1 MDIDSYAGK
10 DFLILVDHYSD
21 HWEIDQLPDLSANTL
36 IMLAKHYEQ
45 PDSVITDNGL
55 QFACEQFRSYSYEDY
70 KETAEWLLAHTE
82 QRPKVAIICGS
93 GLGGLADLLDDKI
106 AFPYK
111 DIPRFPISTVPGHMG
126 KLVFGTLQGQQCVCM
141 QGRFHFYEGYNIQ
154 TVTYP
159 VRVFFMLGVETL
171 IVTNAAG
178 GLNSSFS
185 VGDIMLIK
193 DHINMPG
200 FAGQNPLCGHNDER
214 FGVRF
219 PCMSDAYDRKLSA
232 LAKQIAEDQGCGSF
246 LQEGVYCML
255 AGPTFETIAE
265 CRALQLLGA
274 DAVGMSTV
282 PEVIM
287 ARHCGLRVLGLS
299 LITNKVVTDYASE
312 LRANHEEVLETGR
325 YRAQDLQRLISH
337 LIAKI

>member
-1 MDIDSYAGK
+1 MEAPS
-10 DFLILVDHYSD
+10 SSSSS
-21 HWEIDQLPDLSANTL
+21 Q
-36 IMLAKHYEQ
+36 
-45 PDSVITDNGL
+45 
-55 QFACEQFRSYSYEDY
+55 CSYEDY
-70 KETAEWLLAHTE
+70 KETADWLKAHTE

-93 GLGGLADLLDDKI
+93 GLGGLADLLSDKTVV
-106 AFPYK
+106 PYK
-111 DIPRFPISTVPGHMG
+111 DIPRFPISTVPGHAG
-126 KLVFGTLQGQQCVCM
+126 QLVFGKLQGRECVCM
-141 QGRFHFYEGYNIQ
+141 QGRFHFYEGYNIH

-159 VRVFFMLGVETL
+159 VRVFFLLGVKTL

-178 GLNSSFS
+178 GLNGSYD

-219 PCMSDAYDRKLSA
+219 PCMSDAYDLELRA
-232 LAKQIAEDQGCGSF
+232 LAKQTAKEQGCNSF

-255 AGPTFETIAE
+255 AGPTYETIAE
-265 CRALQLLGA
+265 CRLLQTLGA

-282 PEVIM
+282 PEVVA

-299 LITNKVVTDYASE
+299 LITNKVVADYDSNE
-312 LRANHEEVLETGR
+312 KANHEEVLRTTQR
-325 YRAQDLQRLISH
+325 RTQDIQRLVSH
-337 LIAKI
+337 LITKI

>member
-1 MDIDSYAGK
+1 M
-10 DFLILVDHYSD
+10 H
-21 HWEIDQLPDLSANTL
+21 T
-36 IMLAKHYEQ
+36 
-45 PDSVITDNGL
+45 
-55 QFACEQFRSYSYEDY
+55 SYEDY
-70 KETAEWLLAHTE
+70 KETADWLLNRTK

-93 GLGGLADLLDDKI
+93 GLGGLADLLEEKI
-106 AFPYK
+106 VFKYE
-111 DIPRFPISTVPGHMG
+111 DIPCFPTSTVQGHAG
-126 KLVFGTLQGQQCVCM
+126 QLVFGKLNGCECVCM

-159 VRVFFMLGVETL
+159 VRVFYLLGVSTL

-178 GLNSSFS
+178 GLNDTYS

-219 PCMSDAYDRKLSA
+219 ACMSDAYDRDLRA
-232 LAKQIAEDQGCGSF
+232 LTRKTAKELGYDSF

-255 AGPTFETIAE
+255 AGPTYETIAE
-265 CRALQLLGA
+265 CKLFQMLGA

-282 PEVIM
+282 PEVDV
-287 ARHCGLRVLGLS
+287 APDRRLRVLGLS
-299 LITNKVVTDYASE
+299 LITNKVVTDYESNE
-312 LRANHEEVLETGR
+312 KANHTEVLKTTERRT
-325 YRAQDLQRLISH
+325 QDLQNLVSRSWETQFSNENTC
-337 LIAKI
+337 

>member
-1 MDIDSYAGK
+1 STTDSSTRY
-10 DFLILVDHYSD
+10 H
-21 HWEIDQLPDLSANTL
+21 
-36 IMLAKHYEQ
+36 
-45 PDSVITDNGL
+45 
-55 QFACEQFRSYSYEDY
+55 YEDY
-70 KETAEWLLAHTE
+70 KETADWLLNRTK

-93 GLGGLADLLDDKI
+93 GLGGLADLLEEKTV
-106 AFPYK
+106 FKYE
-111 DIPRFPISTVPGHMG
+111 DIPRFPTSTVQGHAG
-126 KLVFGTLQGQQCVCM
+126 QLVFGKLNGCECVCM

-159 VRVFFMLGVETL
+159 VRVFYLLGVSTL

-178 GLNSSFS
+178 GLNDTYS

-219 PCMSDAYDRKLSA
+219 PCMSDAYDRDLRA
-232 LAKQIAEDQGCGSF
+232 LTRKTAKELGYDSF

-255 AGPTFETIAE
+255 AGPTYETIAE
-265 CRALQLLGA
+265 CKLLQRLGA

-282 PEVIM
+282 PEVDV
-287 ARHCGLRVLGLS
+287 APDRRLRVLGLS
-299 LITNKVVTDYASE
+299 LITNKVVTDYESNE
-312 LRANHEEVLETGR
+312 KANHTEVLKTTERRT
-325 YRAQDLQRLISH
+325 QELQNLVSR
-337 LIAKI
+337 LIAKL

>member
-1 MDIDSYAGK
+1 MDAAS
-10 DFLILVDHYSD
+10 
-21 HWEIDQLPDLSANTL
+21 LSSS
-36 IMLAKHYEQ
+36 Q
-45 PDSVITDNGL
+45 
-55 QFACEQFRSYSYEDY
+55 CSYSYENY
-70 KETAEWLLAHTE
+70 KETADWLLSHIE

-93 GLGGLADLLDDKI
+93 GLGGLADLLYDKVV
-106 AFPYK
+106 FQYK
-111 DIPRFPISTVPGHMG
+111 DIPRFPTSTVQGHAG
-126 KLVFGTLQGQQCVCM
+126 QLVFGKLNGCECVCM

-159 VRVFFMLGVETL
+159 VRVFYLLGVKTL

-178 GLNSSFS
+178 GLNETYS

-200 FAGQNPLCGHNDER
+200 FAGQNPLCGHNDDR

-219 PCMSDAYDRKLSA
+219 PCMSDAYDRELRA
-232 LAKQIAEDQGCGSF
+232 LAKRTAEEQDCHSF
-246 LQEGVYCML
+246 LKEGVYCML

-265 CRALQLLGA
+265 CRLLQKLGA

-282 PEVIM
+282 PEVVV

-299 LITNKVVTDYASE
+299 LITNKVVTDYESDE
-312 LRANHEEVLETGR
+312 KANHEEVLRTTQHR
-325 YRAQDLQRLISH
+325 TQDLQKLVRHLIS
-337 LIAKI
+337 KIE